1 MVANKDALKQEKNTY
16 KKIFFKKE
24 NIVILIQIKSY
35 TLEFP
40 MVLHIGHVRF
50 NPKISNKKRKRE
62 KWNNSK
68 QRSIKT
74 TKNYI
79 QNKQF

>member
-16 KKIFFKKE
+16 KIQLKKTN
-24 NIVILIQIKSY
+24 NIVLLIQIRSY
-35 TLEFP
+35 KLGFLI
-40 MVLHIGHVRF
+40 VLHIGHVRF
-50 NPKISNKKRKRE
+50 TPKISNKKRKR
-62 KWNNSK
+62 KTWNNSK

-79 QNKQF
+79 